1 MPPADA
7 ALGPSARRRLS
18 QPLLSSLAAA
28 LALAHPRSLL
38 LLSLPAQLGSC
49 ALGVRTDE
57 GVVLAVERRL
67 TSPLVEPASIEKVFE
82 VDRHLGAAISGL
94 VSDARTLIDLAR
106 VECQNH
112 RFTYDEPLRVE
123 SLTQALCDI
132 AMSFGEGGGGDKRV
146 KMSRPFGVSLL
157 LAGYDARKGPQLFHT
172 DPSGTYVSYDAH
184 AIGSGAEGAV
194 AVLREK
200 YSKTMTL
207 EQAKALVTR
216 VLADTMEEKLS
227 DVNFEMV
234 TVTKAEGYR
243 LVKAAE
249 LAPLIAR
256 AMAEAAAETA

>member
-1 MPPADA
+1 M
-7 ALGPSARRRLS
+7 
-18 QPLLSSLAAA
+18 
-28 LALAHPRSLL
+28 
-38 LLSLPAQLGSC
+38 
-49 ALGVRTDE
+49 
-57 GVVLAVERRL
+57 LAVERRL
-67 TSPLVEPASIEKVFE
+67 TSPLVEPSSIEKVFE
-82 VDRHLGAAISGL
+82 VDRHVGAAISGL

-157 LAGYDARKGPQLFHT
+157 LAGHDPLKGPQLFHT
-172 DPSGTYVSYDAH
+172 DPSGTYVAFDAH
-184 AIGSGAEGAV
+184 AIGSGSEGAI

-216 VLADTMEEKLS
+216 VLADTMEEKLT
-227 DVNFEMV
+227 DQNFEMV
-234 TVTKAEGYR
+234 TVTRDEGYR
-243 LVKAAE
+243 LLKGAE
-249 LAPLIAR
+249 LEPLIKR
-256 AMAEAAAETA
+256 AMAEAAAEA

>member
-1 MPPADA
+1 
-7 ALGPSARRRLS
+7 
-18 QPLLSSLAAA
+18 
-28 LALAHPRSLL
+28 
-38 LLSLPAQLGSC
+38 
-49 ALGVRTDE
+49 
-57 GVVLAVERRL
+57 
-67 TSPLVEPASIEKVFE
+67 
-82 VDRHLGAAISGL
+82 
-94 VSDARTLIDLAR
+94 
-106 VECQNH
+106 
-112 RFTYDEPLRVE
+112 
-123 SLTQALCDI
+123 
-132 AMSFGEGGGGDKRV
+132 
-146 KMSRPFGVSLL
+146 
-157 LAGYDARKGPQLFHT
+157 
-172 DPSGTYVSYDAH
+172 VSYDAH

-256 AMAEAAAETA
+256 AMAEAAAESA